1 MLESTNRNQFVYKD
15 YLQEFFDT
23 SSKPFVKEI
32 VLIVALY
39 WFYTTTP
46 LQDFIIFI
54 KYIIILILIRYVLS
68 VLTQIRD
75 NNDKRYFVLN
85 ANVIIFTTIILWMNQ
100 SGSLV
105 DSGYLATVLITS
117 YSLLVIS
124 TKEHYT
130 SDVLVTLLV
139 TYSLFNNSTVK
150 YYVNGLS

>member
-1 MLESTNRNQFVYKD
+1 MLEFTKRNQFVYKD

-54 KYIIILILIRYVLS
+54 KYITILILIRYVLS

>member
-46 LQDFIIFI
+46 LEDFIIFI

-105 DSGYLATVLITS
+105 DSGYLASVLITS

>member
-1 MLESTNRNQFVYKD
+1 MLESTRRNQFVYKD

-54 KYIIILILIRYVLS
+54 KYITILIFIRYVLS

>member
-1 MLESTNRNQFVYKD
+1 
-15 YLQEFFDT
+15 
-23 SSKPFVKEI
+23 
-32 VLIVALY
+32 
-39 WFYTTTP
+39 
-46 LQDFIIFI
+46 
-54 KYIIILILIRYVLS
+54 
-68 VLTQIRD
+68 
-75 NNDKRYFVLN
+75 
-85 ANVIIFTTIILWMNQ
+85 MNQ

>member
-39 WFYTTTP
+39 WFYTNTP

-105 DSGYLATVLITS
+105 DSGYLASVLITS

>member
-1 MLESTNRNQFVYKD
+1 MLESTSRNQFVYKD

-39 WFYTTTP
+39 WFYTNTP

-85 ANVIIFTTIILWMNQ
+85 ANVIIFMTIILWMNQ
-100 SGSLV
+100 YGSLV
-105 DSGYLATVLITS
+105 DRGYLASVLITS

>member
-1 MLESTNRNQFVYKD
+1 MLESNQFVYKD
-15 YLQEFFDT
+15 YLQEIFDT
-23 SSKPFVKEI
+23 SSKPFIKEI

-39 WFYTTTP
+39 WFFTTISIE
-46 LQDFIIFI
+46 DFIIFI
-54 KYIIILILIRYVLS
+54 KYIILLILIRYFLS

-75 NNDKRYFVLN
+75 SNDRRYFILN
-85 ANVIIFTTIILWMNQ
+85 ANVIIFMTIILWTNQ
-100 SGSLV
+100 FGILV
-105 DSGYLATVLITS
+105 DRGYLASVLITS

>member
-1 MLESTNRNQFVYKD
+1 MLESTSRNQFVYKD

-39 WFYTTTP
+39 WFYTNTP

-105 DSGYLATVLITS
+105 DSGYLASVLITS

>member
-1 MLESTNRNQFVYKD
+1 MLESTRRNQFVYKD

>member
-1 MLESTNRNQFVYKD
+1 MLESNQFVYKD
-15 YLQEFFDT
+15 YLQEIFDT
-23 SSKPFVKEI
+23 SSKPFIKEI

-39 WFYTTTP
+39 WFYTTISIE
-46 LQDFIIFI
+46 DFIIFI
-54 KYIIILILIRYVLS
+54 KYIILLILIRYFLS

-75 NNDKRYFVLN
+75 SNDRRYFILN
-85 ANVIIFTTIILWMNQ
+85 ANVIIFMTIILWTNQ
-100 SGSLV
+100 FGILV
-105 DSGYLATVLITS
+105 DRGYLASVLITS

>member
-1 MLESTNRNQFVYKD
+1 MLESTSRNQFVYKD

-39 WFYTTTP
+39 WFYTNTP

-54 KYIIILILIRYVLS
+54 KYITILILIRYVLS

-85 ANVIIFTTIILWMNQ
+85 ANVIIFTTI
-100 SGSLV
+100 
-105 DSGYLATVLITS
+105 
-117 YSLLVIS
+117 
-124 TKEHYT
+124 
-130 SDVLVTLLV
+130 
-139 TYSLFNNSTVK
+139 
-150 YYVNGLS
+150 YYG

>member
-1 MLESTNRNQFVYKD
+1 MLESTRRNQFVYKD

-39 WFYTTTP
+39 WFYTSAP

-54 KYIIILILIRYVLS
+54 KYITILILIRYVLS

-100 SGSLV
+100 SGSLI
-105 DSGYLATVLITS
+105 DRGYLAIVLITS

>member
-1 MLESTNRNQFVYKD
+1 MLESTSRNQFVYKD

-23 SSKPFVKEI
+23 SSQPFVKEI

-39 WFYTTTP
+39 WFYTNTS

-54 KYIIILILIRYVLS
+54 KYIIILILIRYFLS
-68 VLTQIRD
+68 VLSEIRD
-75 NNDKRYFVLN
+75 NNNKRYFVLN
-85 ANVIIFTTIILWMNQ
+85 ANVIIFTTIILCMNQ
-100 SGSLV
+100 FGSLV
-105 DSGYLATVLITS
+105 DRGYLASVLITS

-130 SDVLVTLLV
+130 SDVLITLLV
-139 TYSLFNNSTVK
+139 TYSFFNNSIVK

>member
-54 KYIIILILIRYVLS
+54 KYITILILIRYVLS

>member
-1 MLESTNRNQFVYKD
+1 MLESTSRNQFVYKD

-85 ANVIIFTTIILWMNQ
+85 ANVIIFMTIILWMNQ

-105 DSGYLATVLITS
+105 DRGYLAIVLITS

-150 YYVNGLS
+150 YYVN

>member
-1 MLESTNRNQFVYKD
+1 MLESTSRNQFVYKD

-39 WFYTTTP
+39 WFYTNTP

-54 KYIIILILIRYVLS
+54 KYITILILIRYVLS

-85 ANVIIFTTIILWMNQ
+85 ANVIIFMTIILWMNQ

-105 DSGYLATVLITS
+105 DRDYLAIVLITS

>member
-1 MLESTNRNQFVYKD
+1 MLESTRRNQFVYKD

-54 KYIIILILIRYVLS
+54 KYITILILIRYVLS

>member
-1 MLESTNRNQFVYKD
+1 
-15 YLQEFFDT
+15 
-23 SSKPFVKEI
+23 

-54 KYIIILILIRYVLS
+54 KYITILILIRYVLS